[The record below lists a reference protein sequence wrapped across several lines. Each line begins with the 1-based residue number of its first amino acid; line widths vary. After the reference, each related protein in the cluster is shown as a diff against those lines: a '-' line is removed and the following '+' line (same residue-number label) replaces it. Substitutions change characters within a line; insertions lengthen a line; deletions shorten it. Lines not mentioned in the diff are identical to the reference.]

1 MTATGRPRIRV
12 LVAMT
17 GIVRTWE
24 PVLFLMVN
32 LLDIEQY
39 RDANYVIIGPDPEDV
54 IAFRQWEDEHS
65 DAA

>member
-1 MTATGRPRIRV
+1 MTTERPKIRV

-24 PVLFLMVN
+24 PVLFVLIN
-32 LLDIEQY
+32 LLDIEEY
-39 RDANYVIIGPDPEDV
+39 RRQGYVIVGPDPEDEQ
-54 IAFRQWEDEHS
+54 AFREWRAAQD